1 MQIRDT
7 TRRHGGGL
15 GSPVPPPG
23 PAEEQEDYLL
33 ATCTCPAVTLA
44 RAPTCP
50 HQNSSYGIRVQ
61 TWNIQGLSCCGGVFN
76 LCSLTQIF
84 WDSTNFDDFS
94 LGPVVGSSKIF
105 KSHDLEF
112 TILTSNL

>member
-44 RAPTCP
+44 RAPT
-50 HQNSSYGIRVQ
+50 
-61 TWNIQGLSCCGGVFN
+61 TN
-76 LCSLTQIF
+76 LPSPELIMRQSANLEQPTAGAELLRGSAQF
-84 WDSTNFDDFS
+84 MQSDSNF
-94 LGPVVGSSKIF
+94 LGF
-105 KSHDLEF
+105 Y
-112 TILTSNL
+112 

>member
-44 RAPTCP
+44 RAPTTNLP
-50 HQNSSYGIRVQ
+50 SPELIMRQSANLEQPSEAELLRGRGSAQFMQSEAYSS
-61 TWNIQGLSCCGGVFN
+61 
-76 LCSLTQIF
+76 
-84 WDSTNFDDFS
+84 
-94 LGPVVGSSKIF
+94 
-105 KSHDLEF
+105 
-112 TILTSNL
+112 